1 MVSLAADADEQVI
14 SINETFRSLD
24 GTLYLLTDPQI
35 PGVPLG
41 DVDDLLCIAGLVGLS
56 KQMPGKKIVV
66 VICEQ
71 DRFNKFKLDYFGS
84 FVYNFCIQDSNQM
97 EMIGETDFLER
108 ELSSTDHFLLHSPI
122 QWTTLQKMNDS
133 DIPPTQIYSQGN
145 YENDWNLKHTIMSIK
160 SSSSEIQDIL
170 IRYLTD
176 IASNSYSSSITG
188 GCKLDWRYLPE
199 NELSQFLKQSGA
211 DKKLYYGLGFGS
223 IPFSFNWNTFL
234 CPCLESD
241 SQTGRIPGNPMSPA
255 SYDYLKTF
263 YNQYDIPTTGYSNK
277 SKGNTLKDWVNDLI
291 HSGGEHHLI
300 QCQKYLNNNEQLFTD
315 KLLKEENRGLW
326 ESVKTLV
333 NTKFTHPGSQ
343 KLFFLGV
350 IVNIMIFKD
359 WVITDAIPG
368 RFLSKDEITKPPH
381 IFNLEMYEQ
390 VYGFLSPPMWDLGN
404 LLLVMTNL
412 NGWTDSYMHSQMREC
427 GHLVNEGLQILLQ
440 AKKKRGSSE

>member
-1 MVSLAADADEQVI
+1 MASLAASDEQVI
-14 SINETFRSLD
+14 SVKETFRSLD
-24 GTLYLLTDPQI
+24 GTLYLLTDPRTS
-35 PGVPLG
+35 GVSLG
-41 DVDDLLCIAGLVGLS
+41 DVDDPICIAGLVGLS
-56 KQMPGKKIVV
+56 KQMPGKKIVL

-71 DRFNKFKLDYFGS
+71 DRFNKFKSDPFGS
-84 FVYNFCIQDSNQM
+84 FVYNFCSQDSNQM
-97 EMIGETDFLER
+97 EMIGETDFLQK
-108 ELSSTDHFLLHSPI
+108 ELSSTDRILLHSPV
-122 QWTTLQKMNDS
+122 QWTTLQKMKNS

-145 YENDWNLKHTIMSIK
+145 SENDWNLKHTIMSIK
-160 SSSSEIQDIL
+160 SSPSEIQDNL
-170 IRYLTD
+170 TLYLTA

-223 IPFSFNWNTFL
+223 IPSFLNWNTFL

-255 SYDYLKTF
+255 SYKYLESF
-263 YNQYDIPTTGYSNK
+263 YKQYDIPTTGYSKK
-277 SKGNTLKDWVNDLI
+277 SKGNTLKDWINDLI
-291 HSGGEHHLI
+291 HSGGGHHLI
-300 QCQKYLNNNEQLFTD
+300 QAEIYLNDNEQLFTD
-315 KLLKEENRGLW
+315 KLLKEENRELW
-326 ESVKTLV
+326 ETVQTLI

-343 KLFFLGV
+343 KLFLLGV
-350 IVNIMIFKD
+350 IVSIMIFKD

-381 IFNLEMYEQ
+381 LFNLEMYEQ
-390 VYGFLSPPMWDLGN
+390 VYGTLSPPMWDLGN
-404 LLLVMTNL
+404 LLLVITNL

-427 GHLVNEGLQILLQ
+427 GNLVNEGLQILLQ